1 MDNKFVK
8 IDDIPDWEDYVAG
21 VYENILIHS
30 LIFMTD
36 FKEFLA
42 DMEFDTEIF
51 SIILQYLKNYLDYYQ
66 DKNIFDDVI
75 KNNIYTL
82 TEYADNLDT
91 ITDNNIKN
99 SLINEIK
106 LMLNNT
112 NNENNNN
119 YLARQIILRDYGI
132 FNNKLNNKIKVN
144 KLLQEN
150 DINKLKEKYYHSI
163 SDDFGV
169 IHLLTT
175 DDDNFDESYEGCI
188 LVSNFY
194 RSINYFSVQFSRL
207 FNDKN
212 FLERIKFIMKKND
225 EFIKKGNFDNA
236 YIDEQF
242 YDLDRISKRVVKQ
255 FDRSFR

>member
-8 IDDIPDWEDYVAG
+8 IDDILDFEGYVTG

-51 SIILQYLKNYLDYYQ
+51 SIILQYLKNYLYYYQ

-99 SLINEIK
+99 SIINEIK
-106 LMLNNT
+106 LILNST

-119 YLARQIILRDYGI
+119 YLVRQIILRDYGI

-144 KLLQEN
+144 NLLQKN
-150 DINKLKEKYYHSI
+150 DINKLKEKYYRSI

-175 DDDNFDESYEGCI
+175 DDDNFNESYENCI

-212 FLERIKFIMKKND
+212 FLERVKFIMKKND
-225 EFIKKGNFDNA
+225 EFIKNGNFDNA

-255 FDRSFR
+255 FDKSSR